1 MPPVQCPM
9 TSKSCRAILS
19 NNNAAPEATARIR
32 PAILREQK
40 VTVLLPKILTRSP
53 PIRPPRAILP
63 AEEGKSQPRREIFMR
78 AIRILITNAL
88 LVLAAT
94 SFSVATAR
102 GDTYSWTNLQSDI
115 AGVATHVDPNLVN
128 PWGMAASPSGT
139 IWVSDNGTGVSTL
152 YHQDGTA
159 VSLVVTI
166 PTAARNRGTG
176 NPTGVVFN
184 GTTFFQVTKNG
195 NSAPSLFIFVS
206 EDGSISGWNPTLDQ
220 THAIIAVDNGTNRGV
235 NHAVYKSATLG
246 VANGH
251 NFLYASNFHTGH
263 VETYDE
269 SFHPVTPNG
278 FIDPNLPAGYAPF
291 GIRNFNN
298 QIFVTY
304 AKQDHAKHDDVACP
318 GCGFV
323 NVFDTSGNFLRRLIS
338 NGNLNAPWS
347 LALAEGSN
355 LLVGNFGD
363 GLINNYDPVSGN
375 FIETLMRADGTPLQF
390 DGLWDLLPLTD
401 GVFFTA
407 GIADEAHGLFG
418 IITED

>member
-1 MPPVQCPM
+1 MKTIH
-9 TSKSCRAILS
+9 TSIK
-19 NNNAAPEATARIR
+19 T
-32 PAILREQK
+32 
-40 VTVLLPKILTRSP
+40 T
-53 PIRPPRAILP
+53 
-63 AEEGKSQPRREIFMR
+63 
-78 AIRILITNAL
+78 L
-88 LVLAAT
+88 LVLIAMSFTAA
-94 SFSVATAR
+94 FAR
-102 GDTYSWTNLQSDI
+102 ADSYSWTNFQSDI
-115 AGVATHVDPNLVN
+115 AGVAQHVDPNLVN

-269 SFHPVTPNG
+269 NFHQVNPGG
-278 FIDPNLPAGYAPF
+278 FADGTLPAGYAPF
-291 GIRNFNN
+291 GIRNFNGE
-298 QIFVTY
+298 IFVTY
-304 AKQDHAKHDDVACP
+304 ALQDARKHDDVP
-318 GCGFV
+318 GPGNGFV
-323 NVFDTSGNFLRRLIS
+323 SVFDTSGNFLRRLVS
-338 NGNLNAPWS
+338 NGNLNAPWG
-347 LALAEGSN
+347 LALVNGE
-355 LLVGNFGD
+355 LWVGNFGD
-363 GLINNYDPVSGN
+363 GLINVYDPMTGA

-390 DGLWDLLPLTD
+390 DGLWDLLPLGS
-401 GVFFTA
+401 GVYFTA
-407 GIADEAHGLFG
+407 GIAGEAHGLFG